1 MGFGHGGPEPFM
13 IHLGS
18 GFNLAQP
25 TLVLVRSP
33 GMASRKCVRY
43 DTGQCLAPVFSQ
55 LKEVAVHIFA
65 DQITQPGAA
74 YGTSG

>member
-1 MGFGHGGPEPFM
+1 
-13 IHLGS
+13 
-18 GFNLAQP
+18 
-25 TLVLVRSP
+25 
-33 GMASRKCVRY
+33 MASRKCVRY
-43 DTGQCLAPVFSQ
+43 DTGQCQAPVFSQ